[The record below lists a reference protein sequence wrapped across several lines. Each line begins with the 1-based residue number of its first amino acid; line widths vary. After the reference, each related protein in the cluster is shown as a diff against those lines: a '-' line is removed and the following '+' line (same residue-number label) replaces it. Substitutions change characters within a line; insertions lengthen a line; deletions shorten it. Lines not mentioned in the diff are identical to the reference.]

1 MNTIPPI
8 MNLLA
13 IETSSPVLSV
23 AIKKSGTRLR
33 HATVKGYM
41 KHAENLLPVIDRLL
55 KKEKLKIRDI

>member
-1 MNTIPPI
+1 

-23 AIKKSGTRLR
+23 AIKKSGAKLR
-33 HATVKGYM
+33 HATVQGYM

-55 KKEKLKIRDI
+55 KKEKLQEKQGQR